1 LKVRIEHDYAADVET
16 VYALITNPDYIERK
30 YVAIGGRDVGAD
42 RSEGDDGG
50 CEVVTKRTVSVD
62 LPGFAKKVLTPS
74 QTTVQTEVWSGA
86 DGDGTRRC
94 TYDVDIQGAPGN
106 ISGSHTLTP
115 SASGSHHVIDIE
127 IKVSV
132 PLLGGRL
139 EKLAAQTGR
148 GDIDRQFAHTDAE
161 LATSSK

>member
-1 LKVRIEHDYAADVET
+1 MKVRIEHDYAADVET
-16 VYALITNPDYIERK
+16 VYALISDPEYIERK
-30 YVAIGGRDVGAD
+30 YVALGGRDVAAD

-74 QTTVQTEVWSGA
+74 QTTIQTEVWSPASGA
-86 DGDGTRRC
+86 GVRRC

-115 SASGSHHVIDIE
+115 SPGGSRHVIDID

-139 EKLAAQTGR
+139 EKLAAETGR
-148 GDIDRQFAHTDAE
+148 GDIERQFAHTDEE
-161 LATSSK
+161 LANPR